1 MVSSANNKAACGRF
15 NPSMRHPAAPPNEVL
30 LRRVALISR
39 GLIFE
44 VDKCCQRK
52 KKKKEEEVISGQEM
66 PEDCVCRPVSSFFA
80 NQRSP

>member
-30 LRRVALISR
+30 SRRVALISR

-44 VDKCCQRK
+44 VDTCCQRK
-52 KKKKEEEVISGQEM
+52 KKKERRKK
-66 PEDCVCRPVSSFFA
+66 
-80 NQRSP
+80 